1 MDISSLLSSLS
12 EEDIGKL
19 KATAQQFFGGAG
31 GNNDASA
38 DTQGKGSSGVNPSML
53 PGLPFDPAMLSGV
66 AKISQMMNENDERC
80 AFIAAL
86 KPLLSES
93 RRKKADDAVMML
105 RFMKILGMMQENG
118 R

>member
-1 MDISSLLSSLS
+1 MDISSILSSLS

-19 KATAQQFFGGAG
+19 KETAQQFFGNGG
-31 GNNDASA
+31 GNN
-38 DTQGKGSSGVNPSML
+38 GVNEKTAEKRSGGENLSLL
-53 PGLPFDPAMLSGV
+53 PGLPFDPSMLSGV

-105 RFMKILGMMQENG
+105 KFMKILGMMQENG